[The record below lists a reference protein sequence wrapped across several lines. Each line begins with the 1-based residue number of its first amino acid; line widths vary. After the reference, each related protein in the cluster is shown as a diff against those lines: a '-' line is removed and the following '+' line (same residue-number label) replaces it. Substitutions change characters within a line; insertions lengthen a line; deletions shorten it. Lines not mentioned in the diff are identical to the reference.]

1 METARDRAQDRRRLA
16 APPGRAGSTEGSFA
30 SLFEVVVG
38 LEPPSTSA
46 EVSNRAC
53 ALGSDTFAMSLARV
67 PHGLAHHVIDFR
79 GVMPRIVFGEL
90 PAIGH

>member
-38 LEPPSTSA
+38 LDQATEHLGRGL
-46 EVSNRAC
+46 ERAC
-53 ALGSDTFAMSLARV
+53 ASGSDTFAMSARACRMAWLIMSLIFAV
-67 PHGLAHHVIDFR
+67 
-79 GVMPRIVFGEL
+79 
-90 PAIGH
+90 

>member
-1 METARDRAQDRRRLA
+1 
-16 APPGRAGSTEGSFA
+16 
-30 SLFEVVVG
+30 
-38 LEPPSTSA
+38 
-46 EVSNRAC
+46 
-53 ALGSDTFAMSLARV
+53 MSLARV